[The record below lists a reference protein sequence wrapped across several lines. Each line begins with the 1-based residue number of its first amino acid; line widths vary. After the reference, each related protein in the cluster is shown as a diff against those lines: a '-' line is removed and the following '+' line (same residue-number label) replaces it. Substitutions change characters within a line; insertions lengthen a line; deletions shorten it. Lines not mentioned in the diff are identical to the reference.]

1 MLAVKTLKPIN
12 RKWAIKF
19 KYIKMVEQVREWD
32 KQLKTLLL
40 YRDYMTGLRQ
50 RIFQDAEAVFVPLY
64 YWTKLLCIPWWS
76 RLTYTNMLQRAKHP
90 SYSLC
95 LSFPPREMIQ
105 FTQNLTK
112 CAYRQNGWGLG
123 IQIKTGN
130 KLACQEKQPT
140 LCQPGWIITATGQG
154 SSWMIWYRLQ

>member
-1 MLAVKTLKPIN
+1 MLAVKSLKPIN

-19 KYIKMVEQVREWD
+19 KYMKMVEQVREWD

-40 YRDYMTGLRQ
+40 YRDHMTGLREFFRMQ
-50 RIFQDAEAVFVPLY
+50 KLYLYHSIIALNCCAYPGEAGWHIQICYKGP
-64 YWTKLLCIPWWS
+64 
-76 RLTYTNMLQRAKHP
+76 KHP
-90 SYSLC
+90 SCSLC

-105 FTQNLTK
+105 FTPNLTK